1 MGLFGK
7 KTEVIIAFVGKYTQ
21 RVSPMQERAITNTYR
36 ARLQSLIHH
45 HYPGISQ
52 YRVWFFRNWTDEV
65 YSTTTLRKVAED
77 GFNAYDSG
85 EKKDLFDKIEK
96 ALILKYSVMK
106 SDYHP
111 TVIVETIDPYTGIFV
126 ILCKVAVDEKK
137 LQ

>member
-7 KTEVIIAFVGKYTQ
+7 KVDVIIAFVGKYTQ
-21 RVSPMQERAITNTYR
+21 RVSSLQERSVMNTYR
-36 ARLQSLIHH
+36 ARLQTLIHH
-45 HYPGISQ
+45 NYPDVKQ
-52 YRVWFFRNWTDEV
+52 YRVWYFKNWSDDI
-65 YSTTTLRKVAED
+65 YSTSTLHSVAED

-85 EKKDLFDKIEK
+85 EKKNLFNAMEK

-111 TVIVETIDPYTGIFV
+111 TVVVETIDPYTGIFV
-126 ILCKVAVDEKK
+126 VLCKVKVDEKK

>member
-45 HYPGISQ
+45 HYQGISQ